1 MSAAGDHARPDTMAA
16 HAVRRAIVVDD
27 HPVFRDGLCRI
38 AKRAHPGATIDEAST
53 LEALEAHLER
63 RPRPDLILLDLS
75 FPGSLGAETV
85 HSLRRRYPLA
95 TILVVSMNDDGETVR
110 SVLDK
115 GANGFCSKAV
125 SAGEMVAALDAVA
138 RGELVDL
145 RAAGPPTSDAQAGT
159 ILPPLPPR
167 QTEVLCL
174 LVRGYS
180 NKEIARELA
189 LSPFTVRIHVSSLLR
204 TLGVKTRAAA
214 AAIGAEAGL

>member
-1 MSAAGDHARPDTMAA
+1 MSGATDDARRALDAA
-16 HAVRRAIVVDD
+16 HAVKRVIVVDD
-27 HPVFRDGLCRI
+27 HPVFRDGLCRVSR
-38 AKRAHPGATIDEAST
+38 RAHPAATIEEAST
-53 LEALEAHLER
+53 LEALEAHLLR
-63 RPRPDLILLDLS
+63 KPRPDLILLDLS

-85 HSLRRRYPLA
+85 YSLRKRCPLA
-95 TILVVSMNDDGETVR
+95 TILVVSMNDDAETVR

-125 SAGEMVAALDAVA
+125 PASEMVAALDAVA

-145 RAAGPPTSDAQAGT
+145 RAAGPSTADGHTGT